1 MDNKYV
7 LDKNSKLVI
16 SYVQGSSEKRIF
28 VKDDNNKLS
37 KMIYSID
44 DPLFIDEV
52 DIGFP
57 LDFLDD
63 DLTKLVV
70 GYNKNDESNAV
81 IEFIEI
87 NLTHK
92 KIINKRSIYFNKVF
106 ERLYPG
112 IYLCEDQDS
121 SKIIITSNNKKL
133 NLSNLSHFYSEYG
146 QSLNIDDVLLSSFD
160 NKTKRRHHRLLEM
173 QFKIGDY
180 DSIHSVLKLPS
191 GPYDDF
197 KVSKY
202 VYSERFDKIYNIAS
216 KKDKKYIYFDKF
228 IKKFFNSELAFKIMD
243 MMESSR
249 KGNNRLV
256 KKK

>member
-16 SYVQGSSEKRIF
+16 SNVQGSSEKRIF
-28 VKDDNNKLS
+28 IKDDNDKLV
-37 KMIYSID
+37 KMIYAVD
-44 DPLFIDEV
+44 NPLFIEEV

-70 GYNKNDESNAV
+70 GYNKEEEFSAV

-92 KIINKRSIYFNKVF
+92 KIIDKRSIYFNNF
-106 ERLYPG
+106 LERLYPG
-112 IYLCEDQDS
+112 VYLCEDQDS
-121 SKIIITSNNKKL
+121 SKVIVTSDNKKL

-160 NKTKRRHHRLLEM
+160 NKIRRRHPELVEM
-173 QFKIGDY
+173 QFKIGDF
-180 DSIHSVLKLPS
+180 DNIHAVLKLPVKS
-191 GPYDDF
+191 DDDF
-197 KVSKY
+197 RVSKY
-202 VYSERFDKIYNIAS
+202 VYSERFDKSYNIGS
-216 KKDKKYIYFDKF
+216 KKDKKYISFDKF
-228 IKKFFNSELAFKIMD
+228 IKDFFGSDLAFKIMD
-243 MMESSR
+243 MRGSYR